1 MKQEEIKNIFNE
13 IASYYDRVN
22 NFISLGTHKK
32 IKRDV
37 VKLLEIPSNAQIA
50 DLCTGTGDFVQIISK
65 IHPSTNIIGIDNSE
79 EMLKF
84 AKIKNPN
91 NVFIQAD
98 CTELPLKNSTLDFVF
113 MSFGLRNIVN
123 SEKALK
129 EIHRILKNNG
139 KFIHLD
145 FGKHNILNKIF
156 NILVPTFATIFGYDK
171 DSYEYLIKSKNNF
184 PEPEELIKIFEQ
196 IGFKLFKRKDY
207 LFGAIS
213 VQIMQ
218 KCE

>member
-1 MKQEEIKNIFNE
+1 
-13 IASYYDRVN
+13 
-22 NFISLGTHKK
+22 
-32 IKRDV
+32 
-37 VKLLEIPSNAQIA
+37 
-50 DLCTGTGDFVQIISK
+50 
-65 IHPSTNIIGIDNSE
+65 
-79 EMLKF
+79 
-84 AKIKNPN
+84 
-91 NVFIQAD
+91 
-98 CTELPLKNSTLDFVF
+98 
-113 MSFGLRNIVN
+113 MSFGLRNIIN

-129 EIHRILKNNG
+129 EIYRILKNNG

-156 NILVPTFATIFGYDK
+156 NILVPTFATILGYDK
-171 DSYEYLIKSKNNF
+171 DSYEYLIKSKNKF

-218 KCE
+218 K